1 MKNNIDL
8 TQSTILIVD
17 DQPSNLLLLSK
28 LLAAEGYTRITET
41 TDPREAEA
49 LYLRERPDIVL
60 LDLNMPY
67 LDGFQVM
74 ARLREID
81 PDGAPILVLTAQID
95 METRLRALQGGA
107 VDFVSKPFDRYEVM
121 ARIRNQL
128 EVRMLYRKV
137 SEQNES
143 LERIVT
149 ERMHELVATRLDIIR
164 RLGRACEFRDNE
176 TGAHIERMSRY
187 SYLLGLAAGLNN
199 EQADMLLNASPMHDV
214 GKIGI
219 PDAILL
225 KPGKLTDEEFAII
238 KTHPVIGGHILAGSN
253 TALLQLAETI
263 ALTHHE
269 KWDGTGYP
277 LGLKGD
283 DIPLEGRIVAIA
295 DVFDALTSNRLYKK
309 TWRIEDAAEF
319 ITKNSGTHFDPT
331 LVALFVTT
339 LPKILQVR
347 DQFPDSMAQLAPAAQ
362 AG

>member
-8 TQSTILIVD
+8 SNSTILIVD
-17 DQPSNLLLLSK
+17 DQPSNVMLLSK
-28 LLAAEGYTRITET
+28 LLAAEGYTKIIET
-41 TDPREAEA
+41 TDPLEAEPV
-49 LYLRERPDIVL
+49 YLRERPDIVL

-74 ARLREID
+74 ARLRELD
-81 PDGAPILVLTAQID
+81 PEGAPIVVLTAQMD
-95 METRLRALQGGA
+95 SETRLRALQEGA

-128 EVRMLYRKV
+128 EVRMLHRKL
-137 SEQNES
+137 SEQNEN
-143 LERIVT
+143 LERTVA
-149 ERMHELVATRLDIIR
+149 ERTHELVATRLDIIR

-187 SYLLGLAAGLNN
+187 SYLLGLAAGLND

-225 KPGKLTDEEFAII
+225 KPGKLTDEEYEII
-238 KTHPVIGGHILAGSN
+238 KSHPIIGGHILSGSG
-253 TALLQLAETI
+253 TALLQLAEII

-269 KWDGTGYP
+269 KWDGSGYP
-277 LGLKGD
+277 RGLKGE
-283 DIPLEGRIVAIA
+283 DIPLEGRIVAIT
-295 DVFDALTSNRLYKK
+295 DVFDALTTSRIYKK
-309 TWRIEDAAEF
+309 TWSIEDAIMF
-319 ITKNSGTHFDPT
+319 IEQKSGTHFDPT
-331 LVALFVTT
+331 LVPLFVSI

-347 DQFPDSMAQLAPAAQ
+347 NQFPDTVTQFAATV
-362 AG
+362 